1 MKLIEV
7 ISLVGDGT
15 NVRVFNSEYEEI
27 AKYDGKESIPE
38 ELNNLEVENIFPANC
53 GQLNIIIRR

>member
-7 ISLVGDGT
+7 ISLVGDGA

-27 AKYDGKESIPE
+27 AKYDGKESIPD
-38 ELNNLEVENIFPANC
+38 ELNNEEVENIFPANC